1 MRFWLKVRHR
11 LPSLA
16 RCIFDAPRSAIKR
29 TIRAHAT
36 QFPRRGLVSK
46 NQFALRPT
54 FRGPAP
60 D

>member
-11 LPSLA
+11 LSSMA
-16 RCIFDAPRSAIKR
+16 RFISDAPRSAIER
-29 TIRAHAT
+29 TIHAHAT
-36 QFPRRGLVSK
+36 QFPCRDLVSK